1 MQFKSICY
9 LRYFRAIL
17 TAESPLT
24 ISQKMDSM
32 YRNFKNHLPTCVLV
46 QLVLNNVINDMVGYM
61 KFGVADHENDLSYDP
76 EFEAGYT

>member
-1 MQFKSICY
+1 
-9 LRYFRAIL
+9 
-17 TAESPLT
+17 
-24 ISQKMDSM
+24 MDSM